1 MKFEALLELVA
12 AEPMFESGL
21 LMTGAVSPGKIRL
34 QISRWVKAGKLI
46 SLRRGL
52 YALAQPYAKA
62 SPHPFLVANRLCRPS
77 YVSLQSALAW
87 YGMIPEY
94 VPAVTSITS
103 GRPRPCR
110 LPLGDFL
117 FRHVKTPEFRG
128 YRRIEVQPGQF
139 AFVACRE
146 KALLDLIHLTPG
158 ADTRPYLMELRLQNL
173 SGLSPRS
180 LQRMAADWGSPK
192 LLRAAKQIIELR
204 KEEET

>member
-1 MKFEALLELVA
+1 MA
-12 AEPMFESGL
+12 
-21 LMTGAVSPGKIRL
+21 GAVSPGKIRL

-94 VPAVTSITS
+94 VPAVTSVTS

-110 LPLGDFL
+110 LSLGDFL

-139 AFVACRE
+139 AFVACPE

-158 ADTRPYLMELRLQNL
+158 ADTWPYLQELRLQNL
-173 SGLSPRS
+173 SELSPRS
-180 LQRMAADWGSPK
+180 LQRMAADWDSPK
-192 LLRAAKQIIELR
+192 LLRAAKLIVELR
-204 KEEET
+204 KEERT